1 MHRTSGIALVM
12 SLLLIVILV
21 VLVGQLSYSVKIDSF
36 IAENETSEVQ
46 IQYALLSATN
56 YAIAQLQLDTLK
68 EESTKENWD
77 AYTDEWGTPLWTHSK
92 PYQMG
97 KVSVFYNIS
106 DENERF
112 NLTTLIKKQPKKDEK
127 DKKDDKDKNDDKD
140 ENNDKDKNNENNNS
154 NNNGENKDDDNP
166 DQPEEPKEPMTPSDH
181 FKRLMKVLLKK
192 NETINIDALE
202 SSMKHWM
209 EKKESN
215 SDEIVGPF
223 PTKVPL
229 YSVKELIMA
238 KDIKNDYI
246 FGYIDPKDEKKS
258 FVGLWLYTTVWSD
271 GAININTASKE
282 LLCSLHSKIS
292 DKLSDFIIYHR
303 RTEGEDKKIQIFKKP
318 DDLKNIKQID
328 ERTSRIFSDIT
339 PIITTKSSY
348 FRIEAYANSGR
359 LHKKLTTI
367 VYRQGRKIFKIFC
380 DYE

>member
-1 MHRTSGIALVM
+1 MHRTSGIALIM

-77 AYTDEWGTPLWTHSK
+77 AYTDEWGSPIWNHQK

-97 KVSVFYNIS
+97 KVSIFYNIS

-112 NLTTLIKKQPKKDEK
+112 NLTTLMKKQL
-127 DKKDDKDKNDDKD
+127 KKDDKDK
-140 ENNDKDKNNENNNS
+140 DKDKDKDDKGKE
-154 NNNGENKDDDNP
+154 NNNGENKDDENSE
-166 DQPEEPKEPMTPSDH
+166 PEEPKEQMTPSAH
-181 FKRLMKVLLKK
+181 FQRLMKVLLKK
-192 NETINIDALE
+192 NETIDITALE
-202 SSMKHWM
+202 SAMKHWM

-238 KDIKNDYI
+238 KDMKNDYI
-246 FGYIDPKDEKKS
+246 FGYIDPKDEKKN
-258 FVGLWLYTTVWSD
+258 FVGLWSYTTAWSD
-271 GAININTASKE
+271 GAININTAPKE

-292 DKLSDFIIYHR
+292 DKLAGFIIYHR
-303 RTEGEDKKIQIFKKP
+303 GEEGEDKKIQIFKKP

-328 ERTSRIFSDIT
+328 ESTSRIFSDIT

-348 FRIEAYANSGR
+348 FRIEAYASSGR

-367 VYRQGRKIFKIFC
+367 VYRQGKKIFKIFC